1 MFDVIRKDM
10 PLKGYITT
18 FECKLDNSKM
28 DKKIKKLIDEQGDR
42 QNHKT
47 NVKANMTEWHMQDK
61 PGFKTLSQIII
72 NMAKTIS
79 KEMYNRE
86 EQFRILDMWGMK
98 YKSGEYAIQHDHWPS
113 VFSFV
118 YYLNAPKN
126 ASGLFFA
133 EMGEQGGV
141 RQLEQGLLLCFP
153 GNTRHE
159 VKPSQFK
166 GSRYV
171 VSSNL
176 DILRKK
182 L

>member
-1 MFDVIRKDM
+1 MITRKDL
-10 PLKGYITT
+10 PSRQLLTIHEQKIVAP
-18 FECKLDNSKM
+18 EM
-28 DKKIKKLIDEQGDR
+28 DKRIIKLIDEQGDR